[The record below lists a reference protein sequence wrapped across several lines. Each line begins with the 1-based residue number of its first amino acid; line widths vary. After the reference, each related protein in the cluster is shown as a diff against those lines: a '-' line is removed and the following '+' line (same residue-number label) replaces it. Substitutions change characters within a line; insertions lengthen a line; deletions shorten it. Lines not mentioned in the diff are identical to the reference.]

1 MMIMSGFSSR
11 RHKEGSLSMLLLP
24 SFVLMLAVAGLSVFV
39 TPSEACAEATSEPA
53 SLWYSA
59 PVSPDPSPVQRKAW
73 VLRERD
79 IALDLQVLQILKNAT
94 ARPHPRVTVE
104 FFDANRHE
112 LDITST
118 VSRFN
123 DTAVIRGSFKPPSR
137 GDFTLVATGDLLIGS
152 LQVGDRFY
160 KTEHAGN
167 GRLKLLEVD
176 PRKMPPD

>member
-1 MMIMSGFSSR
+1 MNDTCRTFAREHMERMTLSLFAILVTVVSLLQASG
-11 RHKEGSLSMLLLP
+11 P
-24 SFVLMLAVAGLSVFV
+24 LAGV
-39 TPSEACAEATSEPA
+39 TGDTSEPA
-53 SLWYSA
+53 SLWRTA
-59 PVSPDPSPVQRKAW
+59 PSPAPDQPPTQRKPPW

-79 IALDLQVLQILKNAT
+79 IALDLEVLQILKDAS

-104 FFDANRHE
+104 FFDSSRHE

-123 DTAVIRGSFKPPSR
+123 DTAVIRGTFKPPSR
-137 GDFTLVATGDLLIGS
+137 GDFTLVASGNLLLGS
-152 LQVGDRFY
+152 LQVGDRVY

-176 PRKMPPD
+176 PRKMPPE

>member
-1 MMIMSGFSSR
+1 
-11 RHKEGSLSMLLLP
+11 
-24 SFVLMLAVAGLSVFV
+24 
-39 TPSEACAEATSEPA
+39 
-53 SLWYSA
+53 
-59 PVSPDPSPVQRKAW
+59 

-79 IALDLQVLQILKNAT
+79 IAVDMPLLQILKNAT
-94 ARPHPRVTVE
+94 ARPHPRVAVE
-104 FFDANRHE
+104 FFDGTRHE

-137 GDFTLVATGDLLIGS
+137 GDFTFVATGNLLVGS
-152 LQVGDRFY
+152 LQVGDRVY

-176 PRKMPPD
+176 PRKMPPE